1 MVNFIPVLCDGSTDK
16 SVTEQEVIFVV
27 FVDPE
32 ANRPVMK
39 FSHIAAPEKSQDARG
54 LKNAIVSGFKE
65 HGLESALGKMVFL
78 SSDGASVNSGA
89 KSGLIRLFQ
98 EEYPW
103 ISFIWCFSHRLELSL
118 KDALKEFIEPVETS
132 LRHLYYL
139 YNNSSKKASRTEK
152 PTQRTRRTIR
162 NVWCRSEASERYRYE
177 VDRS

>member
-1 MVNFIPVLCDGSTDK
+1 M
-16 SVTEQEVIFVV
+16 
-27 FVDPE
+27 FVDPK

-39 FSHIAAPEKSQDARG
+39 FFHIAAPEKSQDARG
-54 LKNAIVSGFKE
+54 LKNAIVSAFKE
-65 HGLESALGKMVFL
+65 HGLESALGKMVLL

-118 KDALKEFIEPVETS
+118 NDALKEFIEPVETS

-139 YNNSSKKASRTEK
+139 YNISSKKHRELKSLHRELEGQFESAGVRPLKGIGARWIDPGGGGGGNWYRELTGM
-152 PTQRTRRTIR
+152 
-162 NVWCRSEASERYRYE
+162 CRGGI
-177 VDRS
+177 